1 MNRIDDIKDI
11 PVGISACVVGEEVR
25 FNGGHSQSKICRNQL
40 ASHFSYKAFCPEVA
54 AGFGIPRPTM
64 RLIGDPENPTLTYT
78 KDQEQDLTEQLTDA
92 IEPILERCNGLDG
105 FILKKDSPSCGME
118 RVKIYQSSGH
128 PHPKGGSGLFA
139 KALMKRYPN
148 LPIEEDGR
156 INDPHLRENFV
167 MRVFAHHNLRTEVL
181 EQPSLHNL
189 LQFHSSYKYLLMAH
203 NQAAYKSL
211 GKMLAKAHQK
221 PLEALLATY
230 HQQFMEA
237 IKTPASRGS
246 HCNVMQHIMGY
257 LKRSVDSNARR
268 EILTVFEQYRMGDIN
283 LITPMTLLSH
293 YIKQN
298 GSEYVRTQR
307 YLEPYPT
314 HLGLRNQV

>member
-1 MNRIDDIKDI
+1 MNRINEIIDI
-11 PVGISACVVGEEVR
+11 PVGISACVMGEEVR

-40 ASHFSYKAFCPEVA
+40 ASHFSYQAFCPEVA

-64 RLIGDPENPTLTYT
+64 RLIGEPDNPTLTYT

-118 RVKIYQSSGH
+118 RVKIYQSSGY
-128 PHPKGGSGLFA
+128 PHAQRGSGLFA
-139 KALMKRYPN
+139 KALMGRYPN

-156 INDPHLRENFV
+156 LNDPRLRENFV

-203 NQAAYKSL
+203 NQTAYKTL
-211 GKMLAKAHQK
+211 GKMLAEAHLE
-221 PLEALLATY
+221 PLEALLTTY

-257 LKRSVDSNARR
+257 LKRSVDSKARR
-268 EILTVFEQYRMGDIN
+268 EILKVFEQYRIGDIN

-293 YIKQN
+293 YINQN
-298 GSEYVRTQR
+298 GSVYIRTQR

-314 HLGLRNQV
+314 HLGLRNLL